1 MSGHLVNSCYR
12 SQRPACNDARRAPN
26 SGGVAGYESDS
37 IYRHMLFAHV
47 GGPLSIPN
55 GTCGGT
61 RIDSYDILRETH
73 TFVLSGCTA
82 YGGEGESC
90 GGPVERET
98 SCSTFYIVSGDIRRL
113 NTIILLCCSGS
124 S

>member
-1 MSGHLVNSCYR
+1 MTPDAPPIAAVSRDTSPIR
-12 SQRPACNDARRAPN
+12 STGTP
-26 SGGVAGYESDS
+26 
-37 IYRHMLFAHV
+37 MLFAYV